1 MLSCIQL
8 HQSDI
13 WNASR
18 NAFILRSGQKKRHPL
33 YKMHERVQEFPNV
46 RSNSRQRGSLLE
58 KCFGNRQA
66 CNILK
71 LPMHRLC
78 VRSLRLPRH
87 RVGVDFRVSSLA
99 RPRPAIILTAA
110 DTQAPIPK
118 PYVLN
123 VESTADNSNRL
134 CAELSHNLRTY
145 IRTLRSF
152 KQTSRYCTVYRLYLL
167 LPKCRY
173 CKAWPQKKSRQDI
186 IAGGKMASRA

>member
-1 MLSCIQL
+1 M
-8 HQSDI
+8 
-13 WNASR
+13 
-18 NAFILRSGQKKRHPL
+18 
-33 YKMHERVQEFPNV
+33 
-46 RSNSRQRGSLLE
+46 E

-145 IRTLRSF
+145 IRTLRLLS
-152 KQTSRYCTVYRLYLL
+152 KLLGTVRYTGYTCF
-167 LPKCRY
+167 CQNARY
-173 CKAWPQKKSRQDI
+173 CKAWPQKKSRPRYNCR
-186 IAGGKMASRA
+186 GKNGISCLAPGVACRRDDSEVSKRFGST